1 MTVENIYKRFNMKIH
16 LIGGFLG
23 SGKTTAITNS
33 AKVLKSKG
41 INTAVITNDQ
51 GNYLVD
57 SFFVTSEEI
66 SLGEVTGGCFCCNY
80 DELTSQIDTLKNNSN
95 PEVIF
100 AETVGSCTDLIA
112 TVLKPLLTLRNS
124 DIEEVTFSSLVDS
137 RLLLMHLMKIEL
149 PFSSETNYIWEKQI
163 EEAEILVV
171 NKFDLLSPEE
181 SLTVKS
187 LAIKEYPSKKMLFQ
201 NSLSSASV
209 LDWINVINQPGEKK
223 EHTSIDIDYDIY
235 GAGEA
240 NLAWLDEEIE
250 FKSNDNS
257 ALKTTSDFIDN
268 LTNTIITE
276 NFPIG
281 HLKFLL
287 SYNNKSHKI
296 SFTTLDE
303 KNRQEIETSEKV
315 ETVHLIVNAR
325 IQSTPENLRQ
335 LVMNEIN
342 RLKLTDNI
350 TIQEK
355 CVSCF
360 SPGFPNPT
368 HRFV

>member
-1 MTVENIYKRFNMKIH
+1 MKVH
-16 LIGGFLG
+16 LVGGFLG

-33 AKVLKSKG
+33 SRVLLNKG
-41 INTAVITNDQ
+41 IKTSVITNDQ

-57 SFFVTSEEI
+57 TLFISQAEIGTEEV
-66 SLGEVTGGCFCCNY
+66 SGGCFCCNY
-80 DELTSQIDTLKNNSN
+80 DEFNSKIDTLKGDVN
-95 PEVIF
+95 PDVIF

-112 TVLKPLLTLRNS
+112 TVLKPLLTYRDS
-124 DIEEVTFSSLVDS
+124 DIEEVTFSSFVDS
-137 RLLLMHLMKIEL
+137 RLLLMHLLKIEL
-149 PFSSETNYIWEKQI
+149 PFSSETNYIWEKQV

-181 SLTVKS
+181 SITVKS
-187 LAIKEYPSKKMLFQ
+187 EAKRIYPSKKLLFQ

-209 LDWINVINQPGEKK
+209 LDWINVLNQPGNAM
-223 EHTSIDIDYDIY
+223 EHNSIEVDYAIY

-250 FKSNDNS
+250 FNGNDNTI
-257 ALKTTSDFIDN
+257 LKIVSDFIDN
-268 LTNTIITE
+268 LSNTIIAE
-276 NFPIG
+276 ELPIG

-287 SYNNKSHKI
+287 THSNTSHKI
-296 SFTTLDE
+296 SFTTLAE
-303 KNRQEIETSEKV
+303 KNRQGFDTVGEAR
-315 ETVHLIVNAR
+315 TVHLIVNAR
-325 IQSTPENLRQ
+325 IQSSPEKLRQ
-335 LVMNEIN
+335 LVVDEIN
-342 RLKLTDNI
+342 RLNSVGSI

-368 HRFV
+368 HRIA

>member
-1 MTVENIYKRFNMKIH
+1 MKIH
-16 LIGGFLG
+16 LVGGFLG

-33 AKVLKSKG
+33 SKVLLNKG
-41 INTAVITNDQ
+41 IKTSVITNDQ

-57 SFFVTSEEI
+57 TFFISQAEI
-66 SLGEVTGGCFCCNY
+66 ATGEVSGGCFCCNY
-80 DELTSQIDTLKNNSN
+80 DEFNSQIDTLKADIN

-112 TVLKPLLTLRNS
+112 TVLKPLLTYRYS
-124 DIEEVTFSSLVDS
+124 DIEEVTFSSFVDA
-137 RLLLMHLMKIEL
+137 RLLLMHLLKIEL
-149 PFSSETNYIWEKQI
+149 PFSFETNYIWEKQV

-171 NKFDLLSPEE
+171 NKFDLLSSDE
-181 SLTVKS
+181 SINVKN
-187 LAIKEYPSKKMLFQ
+187 LAKKVYPSKKLLFQ

-209 LDWINVINQPGEKK
+209 SDWIYVISQPGEKK

-257 ALKTTSDFIDN
+257 ALKTSSDFIDN
-268 LTNTIITE
+268 LTNTIIEE
-276 NFPIG
+276 NLPIG

-287 SYNNKSHKI
+287 SYNNKSVKI
-296 SFTTLDE
+296 SFTTLVE
-303 KNRQEIETSEKV
+303 KKKLVIETSEKV
-315 ETVHLIVNAR
+315 GTVHLIVNAR
-325 IQSTPENLRQ
+325 IQSTPEKLRQ
-335 LVMNEIN
+335 MVVDEID
-342 RLKLTDNI
+342 RLQQIDNI
-350 TIQEK
+350 SIQEK

-368 HRFV
+368 HRFM